1 MELRGEKK
9 TGARIILGGVVL
21 IAIALV
27 CSNGWGAPVDLWLY
41 SFLWEYEFDPDLG
54 MKPSSDWIVIRT
66 KYVLGV
72 LVAVVG
78 YGVAR
83 FFSLI
88 PPIFARRNAKQS
100 SNSEPAAEKWE

>member
-1 MELRGEKK
+1 MELRGDKK
-9 TGARIILGGVVL
+9 AGAQIMLVGAVL

-27 CSNGWGAPVDLWLY
+27 CSHGWGTPVELWLY
-41 SFLWEYEFDPDLG
+41 SFLWEYDYDSDLG
-54 MKPSSDWIVIRT
+54 FKPSSEWIVIRT
-66 KYVLGV
+66 KYVLGL

-88 PPIFARRNAKQS
+88 PPVFVRRGGK
-100 SNSEPAAEKWE
+100 PATELTTEKWE